1 MTKSKRNILIIS
13 VSLLLIAVIAMAI
26 SLGVL
31 LPQQAVYVAKVED
44 ELPNTQE
51 TPIQEN
57 FTVTPDME
65 YGIALTAASGD
76 SAFSKTL
83 TATVLPADTPNKA
96 VDWSVAWA
104 EDATKSSEPVTNYVT
119 VTPASDGALTATVR
133 CIKAFGDDKI
143 VVTVKTRAG
152 GYTATCI
159 VDYKGLV
166 QTITINTS
174 GKTSKMDNAWNKS
187 MLQLDSGTVHTFD
200 IKLDN
205 DLHSVGSNAAD
216 LYLELDTDG
225 TMVFDRKV
233 HLNSDNSDN
242 TTTVERGFGSDHNY
256 SQKNY
261 VTAYSMLIGTEKK
274 SGF

>member
-83 TATVLPADTPNKA
+83 TATALPADTPNKA

-119 VTPASDGALTATVR
+119 VTSASDGALTATVR
-133 CIKAFGDDKI
+133 
-143 VVTVKTRAG
+143 
-152 GYTATCI
+152 
-159 VDYKGLV
+159 
-166 QTITINTS
+166 
-174 GKTSKMDNAWNKS
+174 
-187 MLQLDSGTVHTFD
+187 
-200 IKLDN
+200 
-205 DLHSVGSNAAD
+205 
-216 LYLELDTDG
+216 
-225 TMVFDRKV
+225 
-233 HLNSDNSDN
+233 
-242 TTTVERGFGSDHNY
+242 
-256 SQKNY
+256 
-261 VTAYSMLIGTEKK
+261 KK
-274 SGF
+274 SVWR